1 MGHDTLAYAVVDLAI
16 CSWND
21 ELGVTGGVAR
31 ACPVCRAL
39 LSRYN
44 PDPLCST
51 CVSSV
56 RGLVPGGTPQW
67 LWDSPPLRQA
77 LAATDMGTVLVIVR
91 TATGLSQLDL
101 GALLGWSQS
110 QVARIESGQRDTLF
124 DLRELLRVTD
134 TLDMPREALAPMLL
148 GTPDA
153 TLSRSD
159 SQEND
164 DRMDRRTFTTGLLA
178 AIGFGADLDRVQ
190 VPERVDLAHVRFLQ
204 AGADRLRQRDQ
215 QIGGATLVRDGLRQY
230 HRSRRMLE
238 ESEFSEAVGRSLVS
252 ASGQLAYRVGW
263 LAYDAGD
270 QRLARDLYAQAL
282 LLAQEAD
289 DTALNIMALQ
299 GMTLQSVFLARRDER
314 PGIARQAIRTAVRA
328 SELARHERTPRLH
341 ALLAAREAIAYAAIG
356 DENAYRS
363 AISRAYRELD
373 AGVSAKDPTWLQFV
387 IPAELRVAE
396 AKGRIYL
403 GDPATAVRLYEE
415 SLSEAGL
422 SPRNRL
428 NYRAQKAAALALSGD
443 LDAAV
448 SEGLAIMPELEKKV
462 ASPRTL
468 SELQPVRDAAE
479 HIGNDEFCIRWDTAM
494 DNGSSHVTV

>member
-1 MGHDTLAYAVVDLAI
+1 
-16 CSWND
+16 
-21 ELGVTGGVAR
+21 
-31 ACPVCRAL
+31 
-39 LSRYN
+39 
-44 PDPLCST
+44 
-51 CVSSV
+51 
-56 RGLVPGGTPQW
+56 
-67 LWDSPPLRQA
+67 
-77 LAATDMGTVLVIVR
+77 MGTVLTIVR

-101 GALLGWSQS
+101 GTLLGWSQS
-110 QVARIESGQRDTLF
+110 QVARIEAGQRDTLF
-124 DLRELLRVTD
+124 DVRELLRVTD
-134 TLDMPREALAPMLL
+134 TLDMPREALAPLLL
-148 GTPDA
+148 GTPNA
-153 TLSRSD
+153 TLSSSSD

-178 AIGFGADLDRVQ
+178 AIGFGAGLDRVQ

-238 ESEFSEAVGRSLVS
+238 ESDFAESVGRSLVS

-289 DTALNIMALQ
+289 DAALSIMALQ

-314 PGIARQAIRTAVRA
+314 PGVARQAIRTAVRA

-341 ALLAAREAIAYAAIG
+341 ALLASREAIAYAANG
-356 DENAYRS
+356 DEGAYRS

-373 AGVSAKDPTWLQFV
+373 AGASIEDPTWLQFV

-403 GDPATAVRLYEE
+403 GDPAGAVRLYEE
-415 SLSEAGL
+415 SLAETDL

-443 LDAAV
+443 HGAAV
-448 SEGLAIMPELEKKV
+448 REGLAILPELEEQV

-468 SELQPVRDAAE
+468 SELQPVRDAAA
-479 HIGNDEFCIRWDTAM
+479 HIGNDEFCNRWDTAM
-494 DNGSSHVTV
+494 GDGSSHVRV

>member
-1 MGHDTLAYAVVDLAI
+1 MGKVLTI
-16 CSWND
+16 
-21 ELGVTGGVAR
+21 
-31 ACPVCRAL
+31 
-39 LSRYN
+39 
-44 PDPLCST
+44 
-51 CVSSV
+51 V
-56 RGLVPGGTPQW
+56 R
-67 LWDSPPLRQA
+67 
-77 LAATDMGTVLVIVR
+77 AATQ
-91 TATGLSQLDL
+91 LSQLDL
-101 GALLGWSQS
+101 GTLLGWSQS
-110 QVARIESGQRDTLF
+110 QVARIEAGQRDTLF
-124 DLRELLRVTD
+124 DVRELLRVAD
-134 TLDMPREALAPMLL
+134 TLDMPREALAPLLL
-148 GTPDA
+148 GTPNA
-153 TLSRSD
+153 TLSSGPN

-164 DRMDRRTFTTGLLA
+164 DRMERRTFTTGLLA
-178 AIGFGADLDRVQ
+178 AIGFGAGLDRVQ

-230 HRSRRMLE
+230 HRTRRMLE
-238 ESEFSEAVGRSLVS
+238 ESDFTEPVGRALVS

-289 DTALNIMALQ
+289 DAMLTIMAMQ

-356 DENAYRS
+356 DERGYRS
-363 AISRAYRELD
+363 AITRAYRELD
-373 AGVSAKDPTWLQFV
+373 GGLSTDDPTWLEFV

-403 GDPATAVRLYEE
+403 GDPAGAVRLYEE
-415 SLSEAGL
+415 SLAENL

-428 NYRAQKAAALALSGD
+428 NYQAQKAAALALSGD
-443 LDAAV
+443 YHAAV
-448 SEGLAIMPELEKKV
+448 NEGLTVLPELEKQV

-468 SELQPVRDAAE
+468 SDLQPVRDAAE
-479 HIGNDEFCIRWDTAM
+479 QIGNEEFCTRWDAALRE
-494 DNGSSHVTV
+494 GSCYVSA